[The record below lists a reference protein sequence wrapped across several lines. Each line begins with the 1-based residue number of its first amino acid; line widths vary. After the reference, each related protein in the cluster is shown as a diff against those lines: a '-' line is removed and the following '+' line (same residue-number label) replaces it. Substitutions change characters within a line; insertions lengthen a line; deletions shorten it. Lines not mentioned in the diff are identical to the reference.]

1 MPQPKNRR
9 TLSREK
15 IIDRALKLA
24 DEVGIDGLSMRKLA
38 SELGTTPMA
47 IYNHVSNKDELIDLL
62 LARVVGE
69 LELPEI
75 GAPWQEAMRKRA
87 HSMRN
92 IILRHKWAAVLLI
105 SKISLTDE
113 VLSDVN
119 ATIGCLIQT
128 GFSYAQADWARNTI
142 DSHIYGYTLQELN
155 MPVSPAQYKDAASQY
170 LPMVDKEKYP
180 FMHQGAVQVIDGTY
194 DGVIDFSFGLELILS
209 GLEKWHKSDI

>member
-1 MPQPKNRR
+1 MSQPKNRR
-9 TLSREK
+9 TLSRNK

-47 IYNHVSNKDELIDLL
+47 IYNHVSNKVELIDLL
-62 LARVVGE
+62 LASVVRE

-75 GAPWQEAMRKRA
+75 GAPWQTAMRKRA

-113 VLSDVN
+113 ILSDVN
-119 ATIGCLIQT
+119 ATVGCLVQA

-170 LPMVDKEKYP
+170 LPMVDKESYP
-180 FMHQGAVQVIDGTY
+180 FMHQSAVQIVNGTY
-194 DGVIDFSFGLELILS
+194 DGVTDFSFGLELILS
-209 GLEKWHKSDI
+209 GLEMWHKSDV